1 MSLSRTLQTN
11 KTIEIDGEN
20 QEFALLD
27 IYDIAKIDEAR
38 KSCLKAIAKANAK
51 DAGLTN
57 ADIYNICMDIDSR
70 DFTLNELLGYV
81 MTPKGSA
88 DVLERSLVK
97 AGKKKED
104 TKAVVQQMEAVQ
116 IINLAQE
123 LMLTPRKAKEEP
135 VDPNVGT
142 AEVSTPKTPPTDS
155 NSAAAVSQSTTSTDT
170 KSGKTDKTKDAALSF
185 GE

>member
-11 KTIEIDGEN
+11 KTIEVDGEN
-20 QEFALLD
+20 QEFELLD

-38 KSCLKAIAKANAK
+38 KSALQSVAKTNGK
-51 DAGLTN
+51 EAGLTN
-57 ADIYNICMDIDSR
+57 ADLYNIAMDISAR

-97 AGKKKED
+97 SGLKKED
-104 TKAVVQQMEAVQ
+104 ARAIIAKMEAVS
-116 IINLAQE
+116 IINLAQD
-123 LMLTPRKAKEEP
+123 LLLAPRKSKEEP
-135 VDPNVGT
+135 ANPNEGT
-142 AEVSTPKTPPTDS
+142 SVVSTQQTQPT
-155 NSAAAVSQSTTSTDT
+155 VSTDGAQSSHSTTSTST
-170 KSGKTDKTKDAALSF
+170 ESVKPSKMSDAQISF